1 MKTVLS
7 ILFLLCFKGIYAFN
21 TSDTLKKR
29 PFTWSFQIMVFG
41 RTTGFQDKTGS
52 LNPENRIAKINNYDG
67 GLYLRP
73 EFKYKLN
80 KFDFWVKPRLHLDF
94 PKNVNPR
101 GTYVWEFGNN
111 SSEVFFQELK
121 SRWQINDKI
130 FIQGGRY
137 FKQIGTSIFINP
149 SNPFIVNT
157 SRLNPKIELVPMD
170 FVEVN
175 FTSNDAWN
183 YTLIAN
189 LGAAQTGI
197 YKEPFFDF
205 SRKYGLLIEHYGA
218 SDNAGLILS
227 MDENQKYHLG
237 GYAQKNVSD
246 ALLIWTDFSVDYR
259 INRFY
264 PVVGNQTK
272 LIDYEMVNGSENDK
286 LFVNGLIGASYTFNW
301 GPTLQVEYYHNGKG
315 YNDEQ
320 FKISKDLIASG
331 KDFNFD
337 VTRKLTDLNL
347 GRTINTGLSY
357 NRQNYLFTQLNQN
370 DLFGK
375 LNVNLRNLYSIDDGV
390 NQLSTL
396 LEYDVADNLEI
407 YGIALNSTSPKEID
421 LTKLINYQVMIG
433 LIAKF

>member
-1 MKTVLS
+1 MKTALS
-7 ILFLLCFKGIYAFN
+7 IFLLLSFKGIYA
-21 TSDTLKKR
+21 SDTGDSLKKK
-29 PFTWSFQIMVFG
+29 PFTWSFQIMSFG
-41 RTTGFQDKTGS
+41 RTTGFQNKIGS

-73 EFKYKLN
+73 EFKLKLSN
-80 KFDFWVKPRLHLDF
+80 WEFWVKPRLHLDF
-94 PKNVNPR
+94 PKNEYPR
-101 GTYVWEFGNN
+101 GTNVWEFGNN
-111 SSEVFFQELK
+111 STEVFLQELK
-121 SRWQINDKI
+121 SRWQVNNKV

-137 FKQIGTSIFINP
+137 LKQIGTSIFINP

-170 FVEVN
+170 FAEIN
-175 FTSNDAWN
+175 YSPNDSWN

-205 SRKYGLLIEHYGA
+205 SRNYGLLVEHYGA

-237 GYAQKNVSD
+237 GYAQKNMSD
-246 ALLIWTDFSVDYR
+246 ALLLWTDFSLDYR
-259 INRFY
+259 TNRFY
-264 PVVGNQTK
+264 PVVGNYTK

-286 LFVNGLIGASYTFNW
+286 IFISGLIGASYTFNW

-320 FKISKDLIASG
+320 FKIYKDLITSG

-337 VTRKLTDLNL
+337 ITRKLTDLNL
-347 GRTINTGLSY
+347 GRTINSGLSY
-357 NRQNYLFTQLNQN
+357 NRQNYLFIQLNQN
-370 DLFGK
+370 DVFGK